1 MKRLFSVLLLSMLM
15 LGSNLRAEVLGY
27 ESNDAWINDS
37 YRYSIATHNNAYFLV
52 VEIASVVNMY
62 SDGSSFFNEPVLK
75 IRTFNQE
82 VVTLKGTVVQP
93 KTSYEAVLVGANKT
107 PKPLAVSVAQF
118 PVSAEDMEKIG
129 HGISKLRLSLLP
141 VNHERSFKKDKMGLK
156 LYQSYLETKAQEE
169 NF

>member
-1 MKRLFSVLLLSMLM
+1 MNNKEPQYETMPEHYVLCFNDECALADECLHRLAARS
-15 LGSNLRAEVLGY
+15 GRQK
-27 ESNDAWINDS
+27 D
-37 YRYSIATHNNAYFLV
+37 
-52 VEIASVVNMY
+52 
-62 SDGSSFFNEPVLK
+62 
-75 IRTFNQE
+75 E

-118 PVSAEDMEKIG
+118 PVSAEVMEKIG